1 MLTQSIPLALTRPQ
15 TVTVLTRLRQE
26 WEQAANGTSLVQI
39 DANVAL
45 LLADIAMSL
54 GLDSIEL
61 LQVFG
66 ADLFGEI
73 EYILT
78 AELGNNGRH

>member
-1 MLTQSIPLALTRPQ
+1 MFTQIPTSVISRPHA
-15 TVTVLTRLRQE
+15 VAVLTRLRQE
-26 WEQAANGTSLVQI
+26 WEQAANGISLVQI
-39 DANVAL
+39 DANVAM

-73 EYILT
+73 EYIMT
-78 AELGNNGRH
+78 TELGNNGRH